1 MEGTLIQSYN
11 SKLMANDDIRM
22 LMASLIQ
29 DPESE
34 QLDEMK
40 SKIAINNIVTNN
52 MALLGTPRRAI
63 IGWLNECNFADLT
76 DKFWFEMHT
85 RMHKILTVSI
95 ILEGMNLKK
104 MGVKD
109 PQSSDIPTA
118 ITYLYTMMWRYRKY
132 RHASDLAHYAMITS
146 SPPMNEFAKLY
157 K

>member
-1 MEGTLIQSYN
+1 MEGALIQSYN

-22 LMASLIQ
+22 LMASLTQ

-40 SKIAINNIVTNN
+40 SKIAIENIVTKN

-76 DKFWFEMHT
+76 NKFWFEMHM

-95 ILEGMNLKK
+95 VLEGMNLKK
-104 MGVKD
+104 MGVKN

-118 ITYLYTMMWRYRKY
+118 ITYLYTMMCNYRKY
-132 RHASDLAHYAMITS
+132 HHALELAHYAMITS
-146 SPPMNEFAKLY
+146 SPPMNEFAQLY

>member
-1 MEGTLIQSYN
+1 MEGSLIQSYN

-34 QLDEMK
+34 QLDETK
-40 SKIAINNIVTNN
+40 SKIAIKNIVTNN

-95 ILEGMNLKK
+95 VLEGMNLKK
-104 MGVKD
+104 MD

-132 RHASDLAHYAMITS
+132 RHALDLAHYAMITS
-146 SPPMNEFAKLY
+146 SPPMNEFAQLY